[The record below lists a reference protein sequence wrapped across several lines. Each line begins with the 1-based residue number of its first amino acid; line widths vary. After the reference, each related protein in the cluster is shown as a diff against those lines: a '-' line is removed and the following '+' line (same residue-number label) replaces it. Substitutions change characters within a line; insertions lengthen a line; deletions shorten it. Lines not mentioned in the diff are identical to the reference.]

1 VHIHINFTKE
11 QDMRNNYP
19 LRPLGT
25 ALAAAGILAAAL
37 SGCSDAV
44 SKDAPAA
51 APQGAPVTAAVLV
64 EKAVIETQE
73 FSGRLESIEHVQI
86 RSRVAGYI
94 TEVNFQPG
102 SKVRKGQV
110 LFVIDPRPFKAEADR
125 ADAAA
130 HAARARADL
139 ARLELVRAEKLLA
152 EKAIAQREYDE
163 RAAGLKELDANARAA
178 LAQYENAKLNLG
190 YTQVIAPIDG
200 RVSKAEITVGNLI
213 DQSAVLTSVVSDDK
227 IYASFDGDEST
238 YLRVGAQAHGGKPV
252 RVRIGLASE
261 TGFPH
266 EGKLEFVDNKLDS
279 KTGAVRMRAILP
291 NTDNLLVPG
300 LFAKVQLE
308 AGSGEGAKSN
318 ALLVNERAIG
328 TDQSRKFV
336 FVVGADGKAE
346 QRQVTLGQ
354 TIDGLRI
361 VRSGLKAG
369 EKVVVNGL
377 QRVKA
382 GAQLNPQIVAMDAE
396 MVSAPKKDEAKV
408 AAADTKGQPK

>member
-1 VHIHINFTKE
+1 MDNK
-11 QDMRNNYP
+11 YP
-19 LRPLGT
+19 LRPLGV
-25 ALAAAGILAAAL
+25 ALAAAGLLAAAL
-37 SGCSDAV
+37 SGCGEAS
-44 SKDAPAA
+44 SKDAPPAA
-51 APQGAPVTAAVLV
+51 SKGAPVTAAVLV
-64 EKAVIETQE
+64 EKAIIETQE
-73 FSGRLESIEHVQI
+73 FSGRLESIEHVQV

-102 SKVRKGQV
+102 SKVKKGQV

-125 ADAAA
+125 AEAAA
-130 HAARARADL
+130 HSARAKADL
-139 ARLELVRAEKLLA
+139 ARLELARAEKLLA
-152 EKAIAQREYDE
+152 DKAIAQREYDE
-163 RAAGLKELDANARAA
+163 RAASQKELDANARAA
-178 LAQYENAKLNLG
+178 LAQYETARLNLG
-190 YTQVIAPIDG
+190 YTNVIAPIDG
-200 RVSKAEITVGNLI
+200 RVSKAEITLGNLI

-238 YLRVGAQAHGGKPV
+238 YLRVGAQAHSGKPV
-252 RVRIGLASE
+252 KVRIGLATE

-266 EGKLEFVDNKLDS
+266 EGKLEFVDNKLDV

-308 AGSGEGAKSN
+308 AGSGESAKTN

-336 FVVGADGKAE
+336 FVVGGDGKAE
-346 QRQVTLGQ
+346 YREVTLGP
-354 TIDGLRI
+354 TADGLRI

-377 QRVKA
+377 QRVKP
-382 GAQLNPQIVAMDAE
+382 GAPLNAQIVAMDAE
-396 MVSAPKKDEAKV
+396 MLAAPKKDDAKV
-408 AAADTKGQPK
+408 ASADTKGQQK